1 MLIELYHI
9 IYFFR
14 KYSSIDKSVRN
25 HRQTQ
30 KQYSFDALILIIV
43 FAENYLLFL
52 ANGILLF
59 NNLLLIWLVRNFFK
73 SSFLIEAIDDNI
85 AKWKSY
91 LFDNMSI
98 DFEKKLLFQSNK
110 KKHISHIWVHYL
122 FSKKFNFATS
132 KMLGSKESINQAGVV
147 TWVNPL
153 EKPDN
158 RFFYPPLQPY
168 TYQPR

>member
-1 MLIELYHI
+1 MGIYCLP
-9 IYFFR
+9 IYF
-14 KYSSIDKSVRN
+14 
-25 HRQTQ
+25 
-30 KQYSFDALILIIV
+30 
-43 FAENYLLFL
+43 
-52 ANGILLF
+52 
-59 NNLLLIWLVRNFFK
+59 LIWLVWNFFK

-110 KKHISHIWVHYL
+110 RNLYRTYECIVYFLRNFI
-122 FSKKFNFATS
+122 FATS